1 MDLSKEEMMEVM
13 AVFKGES
20 EEHLTTLNEKMK
32 ELEASPASPGALEVL
47 HRTSHSMKGAARMMG
62 LTPIEE
68 IGRAL
73 EDGFKAAK
81 EGKPIVNPSSIA
93 AVNEAI
99 LGLRQ
104 LIDKLAT
111 EGTTEGFDTSAI
123 MQKLAS
129 FK

>member
-20 EEHLTTLNEKMK
+20 EEHLATLQEKMK
-32 ELEASPASPGALEVL
+32 ELETSPSSPGALEIL

-81 EGKPIVNPSSIA
+81 DGKPIVNPGSIA
-93 AVNEAI
+93 AVNDAI
-99 LGLRQ
+99 QGLRQ
-104 LIDKLAT
+104 LIDKLAS

-123 MQKLAS
+123 MQKLAA
-129 FK
+129 FR